1 MNASRAL
8 TISNLSTS
16 GTLTVNVRKLAY
28 PFGVFYSGGYL
39 IQPGSSMNVSITFSP
54 GQIGTVSQNLI
65 ITSND
70 PAHPAVSVQ
79 VVGIGGA
86 L

>member
-1 MNASRAL
+1 
-8 TISNLSTS
+8 
-16 GTLTVNVRKLAY
+16 
-28 PFGVFYSGGYL
+28 
-39 IQPGSSMNVSITFSP
+39 MNVSITFSP